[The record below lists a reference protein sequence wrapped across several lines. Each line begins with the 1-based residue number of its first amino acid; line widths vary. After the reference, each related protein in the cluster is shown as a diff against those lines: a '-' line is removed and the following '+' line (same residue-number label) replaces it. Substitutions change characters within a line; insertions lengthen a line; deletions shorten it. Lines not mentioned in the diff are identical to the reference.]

1 MSAPPNRG
9 IPANRIMDKAVNGGA
24 FHQQVDGLQNQ
35 LSQVRTQGVTFPYK
49 ARVLQVV
56 CAWVL
61 ASRLGL

>member
-1 MSAPPNRG
+1 
-9 IPANRIMDKAVNGGA
+9 MDKAVNGGA